1 VIIVVVSVCPADIVA
16 APAEVVWE
24 RLNQP
29 ARYGEWID
37 ARVEGLEPEGPVSP
51 GQRIYMTS
59 PAFGKRWN
67 VNAEVKAVNATR
79 HQLQINV
86 MLPLGLIDHAT
97 ITCTPIDATSCRL
110 QFG

>member
-1 VIIVVVSVCPADIVA
+1 MVVSVCPADIVA
-16 APAEVVWE
+16 APVEVAWE
-24 RLNQP
+24 LLNQP
-29 ARYGEWID
+29 AHYGEWVD
-37 ARVEGLEPEGPVSP
+37 ARVERVEPEGPATP

-67 VNAEVKAVNATR
+67 VNAEVKAINPAR
-79 HQLQINV
+79 HQVQIDV

-97 ITCTPIDATSCRL
+97 ITCTAIDATSCRV